1 MFFTREINSLSFK
14 LLERI
19 YHQSRHHQVRQRAH
33 FLILA
38 SQQVKVNELMK
49 IFNISYKT
57 VYNWLNRWESEAMAG
72 LYNQPGR
79 GRKRTFNSE
88 QSDQIRNWAKKEPR
102 QLKQVV
108 EKVKSEWEI
117 EISKKTIKRILK
129 EFSMRR

>member
-1 MFFTREINSLSFK
+1 MFLLREINPLSFK

-49 IFNISYKT
+49 IFSISYKT
-57 VYNWLNRWESEAMAG
+57 VYNWLNRWESEAMVG

-79 GRKRTFNSE
+79 GRKRTLGASHFLF
-88 QSDQIRNWAKKEPR
+88 SDRKLIY
-102 QLKQVV
+102 
-108 EKVKSEWEI
+108 
-117 EISKKTIKRILK
+117 
-129 EFSMRR
+129 